1 MTPNEF
7 IAKWRGGG
15 KERAEA
21 QSFFNDLCSLVGH
34 PTPREAD
41 PERTWFAF
49 EYGAEKTVGGKGFA
63 DAWKKNF
70 FGWEAK
76 GTKRSLQDAYAQL
89 KMYSDDLQNP
99 PLLVVCDLET
109 FEIHTNFTN
118 TVKEVH
124 RFTVEDLAKPE
135 ILRKVRAMFHN
146 PEELRPGTQRS
157 DITADA
163 AEKFA
168 ELAWALRGRGEA
180 PQAVAHF
187 LNRLVFCM
195 FAEDIG
201 LLPDNLFTR
210 MVEGSQDDPGAFQA
224 NAQQL
229 FQAMHKGGQAGFRP
243 VAWFN
248 GGLFDDDATLA
259 LTREELRTLLAACH
273 LKWDQIDPSIF
284 GTLFERGLDPSKRA
298 QLGAHYTDPATIMK
312 LIKPVIVE
320 PWLAAWEE
328 EKAALAPLM
337 EKADIHGSRRGEGTG
352 LKGARTKAYDQ
363 ANQRFALFLDRLRAF
378 TVLDPAC
385 GSGNFLFM
393 SLRALKDIEQRVMIE
408 GEEMGLKRQIPGV
421 NPSQVLGIELN
432 EYAAELARITVW
444 IGELQW
450 MIQNGYGARK
460 DPILL
465 PLDQIQCR
473 DALLN
478 ADGSEAKWPAANA
491 IVGNPPFIGDKKM
504 VGELGGEY
512 TAQVRKVYAGRVPG
526 GADFVCYWF
535 DKSNDAIKIG
545 QTQRVGL
552 VSTNS
557 IRGGANREVLDR
569 ILEHSRIFEAWSD
582 EPWVNEGASV
592 RVSLICFGDSTQE
605 SMLDGLTVGA
615 ITSSLVELV
624 HHDIA
629 KAAKLAQNV
638 GCGFQGVTPSAS
650 LQRKRREELGLPE
663 ATFNLAGDV
672 ARSILREPSN
682 PRGEPMA
689 DVVRP
694 YWIADDIT
702 ARPLDRFIVNFEDR
716 DEISSAMFERPFAEI
731 APVRLHR
738 AHARRNQDYPWW
750 WLLWPRPVMF
760 KALRELSRFIVIP
773 RVSKHHLCA
782 WAPAGVAPGDALVV
796 IARDDDTTLGILQ
809 SRIHQVWALRQGTSL
824 GVGNDPR
831 YTHTTSFETFAFPEG
846 LTPNIAAKDYAD
858 NPHAQAIAAAAHSLV
873 EARGRWLNPPE
884 WVDWERT
891 PEEEVAGFPARPVA
905 KPGKAADLKKR
916 TLTNLYNERP
926 AWLDILHRNLDTAV
940 ATAYGWEWPLDEE
953 EILRRLFELNVARR
967 GGAVEAEE
975 DEVADQE

>member
-21 QSFFNDLCSLVGH
+21 QSFFNDLCTLVGH

-41 PERTWFAF
+41 PTRTWFAF

-63 DAWKKNF
+63 DAWLRGK

-201 LLPDNLFTR
+201 LLPDSLFTR
-210 MVEGSQDDPGAFQA
+210 MVEGSQDDPDAFQA

-259 LTREELRTLLAACH
+259 LTREELRTLLAACN

-312 LIKPVIVE
+312 LIKPVIIE
-320 PWLAAWEE
+320 PWLSAWEE

-337 EKADIHGSRRGEGTG
+337 AKADIHGSRQGEGTG
-352 LKGARTKAYDQ
+352 RKGARTKAFDQ
-363 ANQRFALFLDRLRAF
+363 AQERFTHFLERLRAF

-408 GEEMGLKRQIPGV
+408 AEEMGLTRQIPGV
-421 NPSQVLGIELN
+421 SPRQILGIELN

-478 ADGSEAKWPAANA
+478 PDGAETSWPSASV

-504 VGELGGEY
+504 VGELGADY
-512 TAQVRKVYAGRVPG
+512 AAQVRKVYAGRVPG

-535 DKSNDAIKIG
+535 EKANDAIKTG
-545 QTQRVGL
+545 QTQRAGL
-552 VSTNS
+552 VATNS
-557 IRGGANREVLDR
+557 IRGGANREVLKHAV
-569 ILEHSRIFEAWSD
+569 ETTRIFEAWDD
-582 EPWVNEGASV
+582 EDWTNEGAAV
-592 RVSLICFGDSTQE
+592 RVSLVCYGHSSQKAK
-605 SMLDGLTVGA
+605 LDGQPVGEIFADLTAGDESGGG
-615 ITSSLVELV
+615 T
-624 HHDIA
+624 DTT
-629 KAAKLAQNV
+629 KAAKLTENAGRCFV
-638 GCGFQGVTPSAS
+638 GYQKTGAFDIPGEKAREMLRDAGNPNGRSNSDVLAPYWNGLDVTRRPRDFWIIDTGPSMTEAAAAMYAMPFVYLENTVKPERLAS
-650 LQRKRREELGLPE
+650 KVKDES
-663 ATFNLAGDV
+663 
-672 ARSILREPSN
+672 ARSALISTWWRLWR
-682 PRGEPMA
+682 
-689 DVVRP
+689 
-694 YWIADDIT
+694 
-702 ARPLDRFIVNFEDR
+702 ARPDMRTAWEGMRRV
-716 DEISSAMFERPFAEI
+716 I
-731 APVRLHR
+731 ATPEVSKHR
-738 AHARRNQDYPWW
+738 VFV
-750 WLLWPRPVMF
+750 WLPRPV
-760 KALRELSRFIVIP
+760 
-773 RVSKHHLCA
+773 
-782 WAPAGVAPGDALVV
+782 APDKNLM
-796 IARDDDTTLGILQ
+796 ITTRDDDTSMGVLH
-809 SRIHQVWALRQGTSL
+809 SRLHEVWALRMGTSL
-824 GVGNDPR
+824 EDRPR
-831 YTHTTSFETFAFPEG
+831 YTPSTTFETFPFPEG
-846 LTPNIAAKDYAD
+846 LTPDIPAKDYAD
-858 NPHAQAIAAAAHSLV
+858 NPNALAIAAAAQALV
-873 EARGRWLNPPE
+873 EARDRWLNPPE

-891 PEEEVAGFPARPVA
+891 PEEVAGDFPVRPVA
-905 KPGKAADLKKR
+905 KPGHEAALKKR

-926 AWLDILHRNLDTAV
+926 TWLDMLHRVLDETV
-940 ATAYGWEWPLDEE
+940 AAAYGWEWPMTDD
-953 EILRRLFELNVARR
+953 EILRRLFELNQSRSATARS
-967 GGAVEAEE
+967 AE
-975 DEVADQE
+975 

>member
-21 QSFFNDLCSLVGH
+21 QSFFNDLCALVGH

-41 PERTWFAF
+41 PSRTWFAF

-63 DAWKKNF
+63 DAWLRGK

-201 LLPDNLFTR
+201 LLPDSLFTR
-210 MVEGSQDDPGAFQA
+210 MVEGSQDDPDAFQA

-259 LTREELRTLLAACH
+259 LTREELRTLLAACN

-312 LIKPVIVE
+312 LIKPVIIE
-320 PWLAAWEE
+320 PWLSAWEE

-337 EKADIHGSRRGEGTG
+337 AKADIHGSRQGENAAQ
-352 LKGARTKAYDQ
+352 KGARTKAFDQ
-363 ANQRFALFLDRLRAF
+363 AQERFTHFLERLRAF

-408 GEEMGLKRQIPGV
+408 AEEMGLTRQIPGV
-421 NPSQVLGIELN
+421 SPRQILGIELN

-473 DALLN
+473 DALL
-478 ADGSEAKWPAANA
+478 AEDVPAAWPVCDV
-491 IVGNPPFIGDKKM
+491 IVGNPPFIGNKKLRR
-504 VGELGGEY
+504 ELGDEY
-512 TAQVRKVYAGRVPG
+512 VERLRAAYDGHVSE

-535 DKSNDAIKIG
+535 ERALDSLIAG
-545 QTQRVGL
+545 TARAGL

-557 IRGGANREVLDR
+557 IRGGANRLS
-569 ILEHSRIFEAWSD
+569 LERAVGQARIFDAWSD
-582 EPWVNEGASV
+582 EEWWDKGTAV
-592 RVSLICFGDSTQE
+592 RVSMVSFGQSG
-605 SMLDGLTVGA
+605 SPAHLDGNEVQEIYPDLTGPAIGA
-615 ITSSLVELV
+615 DGVNLTL
-624 HHDIA
+624 A
-629 KAAKLAQNV
+629 KRLDSNR
-638 GCGFQGVTPSAS
+638 GRSFQGSV
-650 LQRKRREELGLPE
+650 KVGKFDIPE
-663 ATFNLAGDV
+663 ATALEWMAQPNAVGGSNNEV
-672 ARSILREPSN
+672 LRPLYN
-682 PRGEPMA
+682 TRDITTRPRGKWIV
-689 DVVRP
+689 DFNDRP
-694 YWIADDIT
+694 
-702 ARPLDRFIVNFEDR
+702 
-716 DEISSAMFERPFAEI
+716 EREAAGYALPFAHVREHVH
-731 APVRLHR
+731 PVR
-738 AHARRNQDYPWW
+738 AKNKDEGRRTKW
-750 WLLWPRPVMF
+750 WLHGRVGTEIRAAVAPFNR
-760 KALRELSRFIVIP
+760 VIITP
-773 RVSKHHLCA
+773 RVSKHRVFVWGHPRA
-782 WAPAGVAPGDALVV
+782 YYDDATVT
-796 IARDDDTTLGILQ
+796 IARNDDTSMGILH
-809 SRIHQVWALRQGTSL
+809 SRFHEIWALRMGTWM

-831 YTHTTSFETFAFPEG
+831 YTPGTTFETFPFPDG
-846 LTPNIAAKDYAD
+846 LTPDMPADAYQDDPRAVRIAT
-858 NPHAQAIAAAAHSLV
+858 AAAALTD
-873 EARGRWLNPPE
+873 ARERWLNPPE
-884 WVDWERT
+884 WIERKQS
-891 PEEEVAGFPARPVA
+891 EQEALAGLPFRIVPRAEY
-905 KPGKAADLKKR
+905 AAQWRQR

-926 AWLDILHRNLDTAV
+926 QWLVGLHDDLDQAV
-940 ATAYGWEWPLDEE
+940 AEAYGWEWPLDDE
-953 EILRRLFELNVARR
+953 EILRRLFALNVARR
-967 GGAVEAEE
+967 GGAVEADNEE
-975 DEVADQE
+975 DQDDE

>member
-21 QSFFNDLCSLVGH
+21 QSFFNDLCTLVGH

-41 PERTWFAF
+41 PTRTWFAF

-63 DAWKKNF
+63 DAWLRGK

-124 RFTVEDLAKPE
+124 RFTVEDLANPE

-210 MVEGSQDDPGAFQA
+210 MVEGSQDDPDAFQA

-248 GGLFDDDATLA
+248 GGLFDDDSTLA
-259 LTREELRTLLAACH
+259 LTREELRTLLAACN

-328 EKAALAPLM
+328 EKQVLLPLM
-337 EKADIHGSRRGEGTG
+337 EKADIHGSRQGEGTG
-352 LKGARTKAYDQ
+352 RKGARTKAYDQ
-363 ANQRFALFLDRLRAF
+363 ANERFGLFLDRLRAF

-421 NPSQVLGIELN
+421 NPRQVLGIELN

-473 DALLN
+473 DALL
-478 ADGSEAKWPAANA
+478 AGEVPAKWPEANA
-491 IVGNPPFIGDKKM
+491 IVGNPPFIGNKKLLR
-504 VGELGGEY
+504 ELGDEY
-512 TAQVRKVYAGRVPG
+512 VERLRTAYNKRISE

-535 DKSNDAIKIG
+535 EKAMDAIEAG
-545 QTQRVGL
+545 TTQRAGL
-552 VSTNS
+552 VATNS
-557 IRGGANREVLDR
+557 IRGGANRLSLAR
-569 ILEHSRIFEAWSD
+569 IAERSQIFDAWSD
-582 EPWVNEGASV
+582 EDWWDKGAAV
-592 RVSLICFGDSTQE
+592 RVSMVAYGHSPHGSRLNGKEVETIYPD
-605 SMLDGLTVGA
+605 LT
-615 ITSSLVELV
+615 
-624 HHDIA
+624 A
-629 KAAKLAQNV
+629 KAVGGVDLDLTQAKALPENA
-638 GCGFQGVTPSAS
+638 GLCFQGLKLGGPFEVEGSIAREWLDLPNPHAQPNSDVLRRWINGMDVVRRPSDAW
-650 LQRKRREELGLPE
+650 LIDFGVGTTEKDAMLYEAPFRNLKQAVAQVAKRREKAAQGTWWRHQRPRPE
-663 ATFNLAGDV
+663 MRAALAP
-672 ARSILREPSN
+672 L
-682 PRGEPMA
+682 
-689 DVVRP
+689 VR
-694 YWIADDIT
+694 WIATPEVAKHRI
-702 ARPLDRFIVNFEDR
+702 
-716 DEISSAMFERPFAEI
+716 FAWMDPSMLPSGSVY
-731 APVRLHR
+731 A
-738 AHARRNQDYPWW
+738 
-750 WLLWPRPVMF
+750 
-760 KALRELSRFIVIP
+760 
-773 RVSKHHLCA
+773 
-782 WAPAGVAPGDALVV
+782 
-796 IARDDDTTLGILQ
+796 IARDDDMAFGVLH
-809 SRIHQVWALRQGTSL
+809 SKIHEVWALRQGSRL

-831 YTHTTSFETFAFPEG
+831 YTSTTTFETFPFPEG
-846 LTPNIAAKDYAD
+846 LTLDRPAADTENDPRAIKIAEA
-858 NPHAQAIAAAAHSLV
+858 SRTLV
-873 EARGRWLNPPE
+873 ARRDQWLNPDPWVE
-884 WVDWERT
+884 WKNESVPGYPRRAV
-891 PEEEVAGFPARPVA
+891 P
-905 KPGKAADLKKR
+905 KPGFEDRLAER
-916 TLTNLYNERP
+916 TLTSLYNDPED
-926 AWLDILHRNLDTAV
+926 WLVALHDDLDRAV
-940 ATAYGWEWPLDEE
+940 AAAYGWDWPLTED
-953 EILRRLFELNVARR
+953 EILERLLALNAARQ
-967 GGAVEAEE
+967 GK
-975 DEVADQE
+975 

>member
-41 PERTWFAF
+41 PSRTWFAF

-63 DAWKKNF
+63 DAWKRGF

-124 RFTVEDLAKPE
+124 RFTVEDLANPE

-210 MVEGSQDDPGAFQA
+210 MVEGWQDDPDAFQA
-224 NAQQL
+224 NAKQL

-248 GGLFDDDATLA
+248 GGLFDDDSTLA
-259 LTREELRTLLAACH
+259 LTREELRTLLAACN

-312 LIKPVIVE
+312 LIKPVIIE
-320 PWLAAWEE
+320 PWLAAWED

-337 EKADIHGSRRGEGTG
+337 AKADIHGSRQGENAAQ
-352 LKGARTKAYDQ
+352 KGARTKAFDQ
-363 ANQRFALFLDRLRAF
+363 AQERFTHFLERLRAF

-408 GEEMGLKRQIPGV
+408 AEEMGLTRQIPGV
-421 NPSQVLGIELN
+421 SPRQILGIELN

-450 MIQNGYGARK
+450 MIQNGYGARR

-473 DALLN
+473 DALLS
-478 ADGSEAKWPAANA
+478 GEVPAKWPDANA
-491 IVGNPPFIGDKKM
+491 IVGNPPFIGNKKLLR
-504 VGELGGEY
+504 ELGDEY
-512 TAQVRKVYAGRVPG
+512 VERLRTAYNKRISE

-535 DKSNDAIKIG
+535 EKAMDAIEAG
-545 QTQRVGL
+545 TTQRAGL
-552 VSTNS
+552 VATNS
-557 IRGGANREVLDR
+557 IRGGANRLSLAR
-569 ILEHSRIFEAWSD
+569 IVEGAQIFDAWSD
-582 EPWVNEGASV
+582 EDWWDKGAAV
-592 RVSLICFGDSTQE
+592 RVSMVAYGHSLHGSRLNGQEVDEIYPDLTGKAVGGVDLDLTQ
-605 SMLDGLTVGA
+605 
-615 ITSSLVELV
+615 
-624 HHDIA
+624 A
-629 KAAKLAQNV
+629 KALPENAGL
-638 GCGFQGVTPSAS
+638 CFQGLKLGGPFEVEGSIAREWLDLPNPHAQPNSDVLRRWINGMDVVRRPSDAW
-650 LQRKRREELGLPE
+650 LIDFGVGTTEKDAMLYEAPYRNLKQAVAQGAKRREKAAQGTWWRHQRPRPE
-663 ATFNLAGDV
+663 MRAALAPLT
-672 ARSILREPSN
+672 R
-682 PRGEPMA
+682 
-689 DVVRP
+689 
-694 YWIADDIT
+694 WIATPEVAKHRI
-702 ARPLDRFIVNFEDR
+702 
-716 DEISSAMFERPFAEI
+716 FAWMDPSMLPSGSVY
-731 APVRLHR
+731 A
-738 AHARRNQDYPWW
+738 
-750 WLLWPRPVMF
+750 
-760 KALRELSRFIVIP
+760 
-773 RVSKHHLCA
+773 
-782 WAPAGVAPGDALVV
+782 
-796 IARDDDTTLGILQ
+796 IARDDDMAFGVLN
-809 SRIHQVWALRQGTSL
+809 SKIHEVWALRQGSRL

-831 YTHTTSFETFAFPEG
+831 YTSTTTFETFPFPDG
-846 LTPNIAAKDYAD
+846 LTLDRPAADTENDPRAIKIAEA
-858 NPHAQAIAAAAHSLV
+858 SRTLV
-873 EARGRWLNPPE
+873 ARRDQWLNPDPWVE
-884 WVDWERT
+884 WKGEAVPGYPR
-891 PEEEVAGFPARPVA
+891 RPVP
-905 KPGKAADLKKR
+905 KPGFEDRLAER
-916 TLTNLYNERP
+916 TLTSLYNDPED
-926 AWLDILHRNLDTAV
+926 WLVALHDDLDRAV
-940 ATAYGWEWPLDEE
+940 AVAYGWDWPLTED
-953 EILRRLFELNVARR
+953 EILERLLALNAARQ
-967 GGAVEAEE
+967 GK
-975 DEVADQE
+975 